1 MLVMTTLIRLEA
13 GRTEAGGP
21 TAPGREVRPPGE
33 SSAGTSAPGS
43 AAEVISS
50 SAEVQIH
57 EEKVFAHLDE
67 V

>member
-21 TAPGREVRPPGE
+21 TTPGK
-33 SSAGTSAPGS
+33 
-43 AAEVISS
+43 EVISS